1 MKTRV
6 LIAILMILP
15 AFYLQAQTFFNLN
28 TANPRVPDVVF
39 HNPAAATLF
48 VGPSAFIGLQ
58 LPVTRFSSD
67 DLRNNFLS
75 YVQPIGQQTAIG
87 LRAQYFT
94 SNVFQ
99 NGDFALLLSQ
109 KIYGDILA
117 VGVNFGLVTYGYN
130 SDEFHL
136 FDFNDP
142 LLESGTNRQ
151 VVTFGLGATLQ
162 PRPNLL
168 IGASINHL
176 NKPNI
181 SLNGDGVGKDR
192 VINLGVAMM
201 NMPAVPQLDFRLEGD
216 ELFTQAGVSGNL
228 LNERLNVFAGYGK
241 YSTEG
246 SSFFVQSQIR
256 FDDLGLLYSFQNP
269 LTQDFSYLSRGTHQ
283 IGLFYSKARKSSVP
297 TIELGDVKTARTNN
311 VLVINAIV
319 QNKDGLDGIEIINNN
334 AIKYK
339 LQCEK
344 GTKRQDLQQTIQL
357 DEGDNHIEIK
367 ALTKKATATRDIFS
381 RFEPLPPQLH
391 ITSLRNKQ
399 VNEQQHQL
407 QFFASDNIALQRI
420 EILHNGRLLK
430 VLGAFDKP
438 DSIRVPIDVTL
449 NTGRNDFKIVAYNKW
464 RVSADSTWIV
474 YREGEPVP
482 ILTIDSPQRPVSGS
496 SSITLNLEMTNYQ
509 RINYVVIKLNGIIVD
524 SIQVPPKERGLG
536 GVRPG
541 GGETF
546 VATKV
551 VPIKDA
557 ANMIDATAFSR
568 DGQPRTSHNMRIFY
582 NRYKDHMKYDKK
594 WGIVVGIDNYQEG
607 QIWDLDYAVKDAHAV
622 GQLLKNDLGFDKIIS
637 LFNKQ
642 ATAENL
648 RAVLSDSLMKLGKND
663 LVVFYFAG
671 HGFQVENIEHQYEG
685 YLLPQDGASASPSK
699 NVSMEFLRRNSLLS
713 PAKSIVYFI
722 DACYSGLGKISSPVF
737 SDENKISYED
747 LKRSFDK
754 QSRII
759 IAAGE
764 KDQAAVDGLFARV
777 LRDAFIYEN
786 PDVQDLR
793 KADLNGDGYIT
804 TTELGRYLQDNVMS
818 VAVRELGP
826 DRAQKP
832 QIGWWTADRGE
843 VVLK

>member
-1 MKTRV
+1 MRTKV
-6 LIAILMILP
+6 LTAIFLSLP
-15 AFYLQAQTFFNLN
+15 VLGLQAQTFFNLN
-28 TANPRVPDVVF
+28 ATNYRMPDVLF
-39 HNPAAATLF
+39 NNPAAAAHF
-48 VGPSAFIGLQ
+48 AGPSAHIGLQ
-58 LPVTRFSSD
+58 LPITRFSND

-75 YVQPIGQQTAIG
+75 FAQPIGQQTAIG
-87 LRAQYFT
+87 IRAQYFT

-99 NGDFALLLSQ
+99 NGDFALLLSR
-109 KIYGDILA
+109 KIHGGILA
-117 VGVNFGLVTYGYN
+117 LGANLGLVTYGYN
-130 SDEFHL
+130 TDEFHL

-151 VVTFGLGATLQ
+151 AITFGLGATLQ

-176 NKPNI
+176 NKPDI
-181 SLNGDGVGKDR
+181 SLKGDGVGKDR
-192 VINLGVAMM
+192 VINIGVALM
-201 NMPAVPQLDFRLEGD
+201 NMSAAPQLDFRLEGD

-228 LNERLNVFAGYGK
+228 LSDRVNVFAGYGK
-241 YSTEG
+241 YSSEG
-246 SSFFVQSQIR
+246 SSFFVQAQIR
-256 FDDLGLLYSFQNP
+256 FEDLGFLYSFQNP

-311 VLVINAIV
+311 VLVVNATV
-319 QNKDGLDGIEIINNN
+319 QNKDGLDRIEIINNN
-334 AIKYK
+334 AIKYR

-344 GTKRQDLQQTIQL
+344 GAKRQDIQQTIQL

-367 ALTKKATATRDIFS
+367 ALVKKATATRDIFA
-381 RFEPLPPQLH
+381 RFEPLPPLLH

-399 VNEQQHQL
+399 VNEKQHQL
-407 QFFASDNIALQRI
+407 QFLALDNIALQRI

-430 VLGAFDKP
+430 VLSGFDKP
-438 DSIRVPIDVTL
+438 DSISIPINVTL
-449 NTGRNDFKIVAYNKW
+449 NSGRNDFKIVAYNKW
-464 RVSADSTWIV
+464 RASADSTWIV

-482 ILTIDSPQRPVSGS
+482 ILTIDSPQKPVSGS
-496 SSITLNLEMTNYQ
+496 SNITLNLEMTNYQ
-509 RINYVVIKLNGIIVD
+509 RINYVVIKLNGVIVD
-524 SIQVPPKERGLG
+524 SIHVPPRDRGVI

-541 GGETF
+541 GGDAF

-557 ANMIDATAFSR
+557 ANMIEATAFSR

-582 NRYKDHMKYDKK
+582 NRYKDQMKYEKK

-607 QIWDLDYAVKDAHAV
+607 QIWDLDYAVKDAHTV

-671 HGFQVENIEHQYEG
+671 HGFQVENIEHQFEG

-699 NVSMEFLRRNSLLS
+699 NIPMEFLRRNSLLS
-713 PAKSIVYFI
+713 PAKSIVYLI
-722 DACYSGLGKISSPVF
+722 DACYSGLGRISSPIF

-764 KDQAAVDGLFARV
+764 RGQAAVDGLFAQV
-777 LRDAFIYEN
+777 LRDAFTYET
-786 PDVQDLR
+786 PEVDDLR
-793 KADLNGDGYIT
+793 KADLNGDSYIT

-818 VAVRELGP
+818 IAVRELGP

-843 VVLK
+843 VVFK